1 MRHRVLL
8 LAIVVVGVFVVA
20 AAAKH
25 FWFTTPA
32 GPAAAGDAPPPAPA
46 AAQRIV
52 SRAPSLTDTLFALG
66 LGDRVMGVTSFCVYP
81 EAAKAL
87 PKTGGLDDPDY
98 ERIIQLKPD
107 LVILTTGLVAGNEY
121 DKLKEIKIRTLAL
134 PQRTVADIF
143 DAIDQIGQACGA
155 TEKAKALT
163 QDLRTRMQRVHEQT
177 RDLPRPRMLVV
188 ISREYGVEQV
198 RDATIA
204 GRGNFYDDLLAAAGA
219 QNVYTG
225 DQEYP
230 QVAAE
235 GLITLNP
242 DVIVEI
248 AAPGMNQP
256 ADVAR
261 QWQNLRTISAVQ
273 TGRIH
278 LFAEGY
284 EILPSPRFVQTLER
298 LARVAHPEL
307 EPKGTAP

>member
-8 LAIVVVGVFVVA
+8 LAIVVVAVFA
-20 AAAKH
+20 ATAAAKH
-25 FWFTTPA
+25 FWFITPEEPRA
-32 GPAAAGDAPPPAPA
+32 TENPVPAVAR
-46 AAQRIV
+46 RIV

-66 LGDRVMGVTSFCVYP
+66 LGDRVVGVTPFCIYP

-87 PKTGGLDDPDY
+87 PKTGGLDNPDY
-98 ERIIQLKPD
+98 ERIIALKPD
-107 LVILTTGLVAGNEY
+107 LVILTTGLVAGTEY
-121 DKLKEIKIRTLAL
+121 NKLSEIGIRTLAL
-134 PQRTVADIF
+134 RQRTVGDIF
-143 DAIDQIGQACGA
+143 DAIEQIGQTCGA
-155 TEKAKALT
+155 TAPAKALV

-177 RDLPRPRMLVV
+177 RDLPRPRVLVV
-188 ISREYGVEQV
+188 ISREYGVAQV
-198 RDATIA
+198 RDAVIA

-219 QNVYTG
+219 QNAYTG

-242 DVIVEI
+242 EVIVEI

-261 QWQNLRTISAVQ
+261 QWQNLSTISAVK

-278 LFAEGY
+278 LFDDGY
-284 EILPSPRFVQTLER
+284 EVLPSPRFVQTLER